1 LGLGLLGTKEMLSII
16 FNLQTMQKLEKL
28 MDAKDDSEL
37 PQLLSLSRG
46 PNPYLDKE
54 RCLLCGCERNE
65 APDPISYGDT
75 GTNIKMIYIIDHCL
89 S

>member
-1 LGLGLLGTKEMLSII
+1 
-16 FNLQTMQKLEKL
+16 MQKLEKL

-65 APDPISYGDT
+65 VPDPLSFGDT
-75 GTNIKMIYIIDHCL
+75 GINLNLRTWMTIAYYGNI
-89 S
+89 